1 MGGGEFQYV
10 LTTPL
15 NNLLLITKILAQYF
29 KIKKWNHFWGL
40 SFFKSKKNCIPKL
53 LYLFESVK

>member
-29 KIKKWNHFWGL
+29 KNKKIK
-40 SFFKSKKNCIPKL
+40 SFLGAFIL
-53 LYLFESVK
+53 